1 MKQIAYV
8 GLDRCDFIYHLAN
21 ILSLQGTVLVVD
33 NSIGHDLIDSVSVD
47 GTRQMREWRNIVY
60 ASDIDVAKSNTESY
74 AFVLVYMGM
83 TFGMEDLEGNDYLLV
98 MPDYTAQSI
107 AKIKDGIPAD
117 LLSGEGT
124 MIILRDN
131 CSKRLTQKSV
141 AQYIGIHPKKIVGYI
156 ALDRDDMGAYVSLGY
171 NHYCNVKALSQD
183 MIEALKFVSGVI
195 LGISDDSKTQ
205 AKVMA
210 AATKIK

>member
-8 GLDRCDFIYHLAN
+8 GLDRCDFVYHLAN

-33 NSIGHDLIDSVSVD
+33 NSIRHDLIDSVSVD

-60 ASDIDVAKSNTESY
+60 AADIDVAKSNTDSY
-74 AFVLVYMGM
+74 AYVLVYV
-83 TFGMEDLEGNDYLLV
+83 GMEFDGADLDGNDYLLV
-98 MPDYTAQSI
+98 MPDYAAQNI
-107 AKIKDGIPAD
+107 TKVKNGIPTE

-124 MIILRDN
+124 MIILRDY

-141 AQYIGIHPKKIVGYI
+141 AQFIGIHPKKIVGYI
-156 ALDRDDMGAYVSLGY
+156 PLDKDDMGASVSLSY

-183 MIEALKFVSGVI
+183 MTEALKYVSGVI
-195 LGISDDSKTQ
+195 LGISDDAKTQ

>member
-1 MKQIAYV
+1 MQ
-8 GLDRCDFIYHLAN
+8 
-21 ILSLQGTVLVVD
+21 
-33 NSIGHDLIDSVSVD
+33 
-47 GTRQMREWRNIVY
+47 W
-60 ASDIDVAKSNTESY
+60 NTDSY
-74 AFVLVYMGM
+74 AYVLVYV
-83 TFGMEDLEGNDYLLV
+83 GMEFDEADLEGNDYLLV
-98 MPDYTAQSI
+98 MPDFSAQSI
-107 AKIKDGIPAD
+107 TKIKNGIPAE

-124 MIILRDN
+124 MIILRDY

-141 AQYIGIHPKKIVGYI
+141 AQFMGIHPKKIVGYVT
-156 ALDRDDMGAYVSLGY
+156 LDRDDVGAYLSLGY

-183 MIEALKFVSGVI
+183 MTEAIKYVSAVI